1 MREALQTRLNSIN
14 KSHESSIGQRASRKS
29 THESLK
35 QKSLLAD
42 LAEITNESRSELD
55 AEKSIE
61 LTPIKNKSTRS
72 IRFQPSRSQS
82 PVSVK
87 HANKSTSVR
96 NMTKSRIEDSANA
109 APGTSR
115 SSRKIQLKSLPPSS
129 DSDSIEENISKKK
142 STASPM
148 RRSNGPIT
156 PIRLDTSLQ
165 PHVAIE
171 KLDESLA
178 LERKS
183 TRSRSDRVEALKRS
197 EQYKMSSTANTS
209 NALQFTFNNADL
221 DMQSTKLSNQLS
233 SRKPTRAK
241 GIALKKKPLKKIE
254 DLSDEDETIIINAQN
269 GQDNDSP
276 AKQAFEYLNFSFG
289 DSIF

>member
-1 MREALQTRLNSIN
+1 MREALQTRMNSIN
-14 KSHESSIGQRASRKS
+14 KSQESSMSQRASRKS
-29 THESLK
+29 KHESLK

-42 LAEITNESRSELD
+42 LAEITNESRSDLES
-55 AEKSIE
+55 EKSIK

-87 HANKSTSVR
+87 HADKSTAARS
-96 NMTKSRIEDSANA
+96 MTKSKIEESVNSN
-109 APGTSR
+109 PGTSR
-115 SSRKIQLKSLPPSS
+115 SSKKIQLQSLSLSS
-129 DSDSIEENISKKK
+129 DSDSIDDNTTKKNTK
-142 STASPM
+142 ASPM

-156 PIRLDTSLQ
+156 PIRLDTNLQ
-165 PHVAIE
+165 PHVALE

-178 LERKS
+178 IDKKS
-183 TRSRSDRVEALKRS
+183 TRGRSNRVEALRRS

-233 SRKPTRAK
+233 SRKPSRAK
-241 GIALKKKPLKKIE
+241 GISLKKKPLKKIE
-254 DLSDEDETIIINAQN
+254 DLSDEDETIIVNAQN

-276 AKQAFEYLNFSFG
+276 AKQAFE
-289 DSIF
+289 